1 MHVFGPNE
9 LLTDV
14 RDKDL
19 CIGCG
24 ACVNLCPYFK
34 NHKGKTVMIFPCNLS
49 QGRCY
54 AYCPKAEVDLSELS
68 LGYCGKPYD
77 GSALGPHQ
85 EVRLARAGGKMQPG
99 RFQAGGTVSALMT
112 YAVDSGLIDAA
123 VLTDR
128 DGLVPA
134 AKLVTESRE
143 VLTCAS
149 SKYTA
154 APTLAAVNEGV
165 RQGLSGMGVVGTP
178 CQAMALAQMRSN
190 PLQSEDF
197 RDPISLVIG
206 LFCTWAL
213 DTRKLISFLSGRVDT
228 QRIKGM
234 DIPPPPAEIL
244 VIDLGDEKVEIPL
257 HEVRTLVPK
266 ACQICPDMT
275 SEFAD
280 VSVGVVEGRPDWN
293 TLILRTQ
300 KGEELVDGAVKNG
313 YLVVEAMPEANLD
326 HLRFAA
332 QNKKKRALMKA
343 QEEGLLNNT
352 EEGKRSALRIDPAVV
367 ASATA

>member
-14 RDKDL
+14 RDRDL

-49 QGRCY
+49 RGRCY
-54 AYCPKAEVDLSELS
+54 AYCPKSEVDLSELS

-77 GSALGPHQ
+77 GSALGHH
-85 EVRLARAGGKMQPG
+85 EGVRLARAGGKMQQG
-99 RFQAGGTVSALMT
+99 WFQAGGTVSALVT
-112 YAVDSGLIDAA
+112 YALESGLIKAA
-123 VLTDR
+123 ALTDR
-128 DGLVPA
+128 EGLVPT
-134 AKLVTESRE
+134 AKLVTEHRE

-165 RQGLSGMGVVGTP
+165 RQGWSEMGVVGTP
-178 CQAMALAQMRSN
+178 CQLMALAQMRSN

-197 RDPISLVIG
+197 WDPISLVIG

-213 DTRKLISFLSGRVDT
+213 DTRKLMTFLSGRVDIL
-228 QRIKGM
+228 RIKGM

-244 VIDLGDEKVEIPL
+244 VIDLGDEKIEIPL
-257 HEVRTLVPK
+257 HEVRPLVPT

-275 SEFAD
+275 SEFSD
-280 VSVGVVEGRPDWN
+280 VSVGVVEGRSDWN

-300 KGEELVDGAVKNG
+300 KGLELVEGAVKNG
-313 YLVVEAMPEANLD
+313 YLVVETMPEANLD

-332 QNKKKRALMKA
+332 QNKKKRALMRA
-343 QEEGLLNNT
+343 REEGLLNTT
-352 EEGKRSALRIDPAVV
+352 EEGKRSVLRIDPSVV
-367 ASATA
+367 ASVTA